1 MSENIVQ
8 KLPWQALLILI
19 LIALVLVFVLLIVLV
34 AKNKNLESKI
44 NYKDNDF
51 GLSIKDSENA
61 KTNTNKN
68 EYDNNLYNRILF
80 SLIKTHPLYTTT
92 FNHFVYSDS
101 ENTITTIKNI
111 ISQYNTNN
119 KINNIVDFK
128 MSYIGAMYK
137 TYIYCIKI
145 ELDPILTTL
154 DEAIKTNK
162 CDELYLKID
171 NFIEYI
177 ETLNIVKNAL
187 DINKLMVHIQNYNIE
202 DSSFKHY
209 IKTINEDFNYYIRNA
224 CSELKRDIVIY
235 RSNMD
240 NFYNDNESIKLTMAM
255 VSIIRIFD
263 SVLDHIYGIISNYRI
278 KQIDNAISIDGEL

>member
-1 MSENIVQ
+1 MNETIMQ
-8 KLPWQALLILI
+8 KIPWQGLFIIILV
-19 LIALVLVFVLLIVLV
+19 ALVLLFVLLIILV

-51 GLSIKDSENA
+51 GLSIKDSENQ
-61 KTNTNKN
+61 KPDKNKN
-68 EYDNNLYNRILF
+68 EYDNNLYNRVLF

-101 ENTITTIKNI
+101 ENTINMVKNV
-111 ISQYNTNN
+111 ISQYGNN
-119 KINNIVDFK
+119 KIDNVIDFK

-154 DEAIKTNK
+154 NDAIKTNK
-162 CDELYLKID
+162 CDELYSKID

-187 DINKLMVHIQNYNIE
+187 DINKLMVYIQNYNIE
-202 DSSFKHY
+202 GSSFKHY
-209 IKTINEDFNYYIRNA
+209 IKTLNEDFNYYIRNA

-240 NFYNDNESIKLTMAM
+240 NFSNDNESVKLTMIM

-263 SVLDHIYGIISNYRI
+263 SILDHIYGIISKYRI
-278 KQIDNAISIDGEL
+278 KQIDNAVSIDGEL